1 MNWDAIVI
9 GLGGVGSSALHAFAK
24 RGLRVLGLEARG
36 IAHALGS
43 SHGRT
48 RLWRRGY
55 YEHPDYVPLVDA
67 ALRGWRAL
75 EAESGERLVEP
86 VELLEIGPE
95 SGELVPGIRRSAAE
109 HGVAIEEL
117 SARDVERRYAGALRV
132 PTGMVALC
140 EQGAQLLWV
149 ERCVATAVAAAERAG
164 ARVRS
169 DAEVR
174 AWHAEGTGFA
184 VETTRGVE
192 RCGALAIAAG
202 PWAGTLL
209 RELGTRLDVRRK
221 PVFWFEREAGAALLP
236 ALFVEQEDASSYY
249 AFPLPGGALAK
260 AAEHSGGDSVDDPAR
275 VARDEQPRDRAGV
288 SAFLERFAPGWRGG
302 AAGFEVCLYTL
313 SPDGHF
319 FVDRHPEH
327 PRLAFAA
334 GLSGHGFKF
343 SPALGEL
350 LASLA
355 LGESEVLRP
364 PFLGLR

>member
-9 GLGGVGSSALHAFAK
+9 GLGGVGSSALHAFAR

-43 SHGRT
+43 SHGQT

-75 EAESGERLVEP
+75 EAETGARLVEP
-86 VELLEIGPE
+86 VELLQIGPP
-95 SGELVPGIRRSAAE
+95 SGSLVPGTLRSAAE
-109 HGVAIEEL
+109 HGVAVEEL
-117 SARDVERRYAGALRV
+117 EAREVERRYRGALRV
-132 PTGMVALC
+132 PDGLQALS
-140 EQGAQLLWV
+140 ERGAHLLWG

-164 ARVRS
+164 ARVQS

-174 AWHAEGTGFA
+174 AWRAEGEGFT
-184 VETTRGVE
+184 VETTRGKE
-192 RCGALAIAAG
+192 RSGALAIAAG

-209 RELGTRLDVRRK
+209 RELGAKLDVRRK
-221 PVFWFEREAGAALLP
+221 PVFWFEREAGAAPLP

-249 AFPLPGGALAK
+249 AFPLPGGARAK
-260 AAEHSGGDSVDDPAR
+260 AAEHSGGDPVADPSR
-275 VARDEQPRDRAGV
+275 VAREELPQDRAGV
-288 SAFLERFAPGWRGG
+288 RGFLERFVPGWRGV
-302 AAGFEVCLYTL
+302 AAGFEVCLYTM

-327 PRLAFAA
+327 ARLAFAA

-350 LASLA
+350 LAGLA
-355 LGESEVLRP
+355 LGESQIAPP
-364 PFLGLR
+364 PFLALR

>member
-9 GLGGVGSSALHAFAK
+9 GLGGVGSAALHAFAR

-117 SARDVERRYAGALRV
+117 SSREVDQRYAGALRV
-132 PTGMVALC
+132 PAGMVALC
-140 EQGAQLLWV
+140 EQNAHLLWV

-164 ARVRS
+164 ARVQG

-174 AWHAEGTGFA
+174 SWCAEGAGFA
-184 VETTRGVE
+184 VETTRGRE
-192 RCGALAIAAG
+192 RCAALAIAAG

-209 RELGTRLDVRRK
+209 RELGAQLVVRRK
-221 PVFWFEREAGAALLP
+221 PVLWFRSDAGSAPLP

-260 AAEHSGGDSVDDPAR
+260 AAEHSGGDVVLDPSR
-275 VARDEQPRDRAGV
+275 VARAELPDDRTGV
-288 SAFLERFAPGWRGG
+288 RAFLERFAPGWRGVD
-302 AAGFEVCLYTL
+302 AGFEVCLYTM

-327 PRLAFAA
+327 ARLAFAA

-343 SPALGEL
+343 APALGEL
-350 LASLA
+350 LAGLA
-355 LGESEVLRP
+355 LGERDFAAPAFLALR
-364 PFLGLR
+364 